1 MRTGFSA
8 TRYNRPSQI
17 PAAGV
22 IPEPQ
27 YIKKGLR
34 ASAIEKLHSVN

>member
-8 TRYNRPSQI
+8 VWYNRPSQI
-17 PAAGV
+17 PSAGV
-22 IPEPQ
+22 KSEPQ

-34 ASAIEKLHSVN
+34 VSAIGKLCSAG

>member
-8 TRYNRPSQI
+8 TWYNRPSQI
-17 PAAGV
+17 SAVGV
-22 IPEPQ
+22 KPEPQ

-34 ASAIEKLHSVN
+34 VSAIEKLCGAG